1 MLQEVPNYRNY
12 RQQYGG
18 NNRLRNLVI
27 RCPAFQMGREGAPEY
42 LCPPRCHRAEISFR
56 LSGLHRE
63 HIQILKRV
71 RRLLG
76 CGTWDEG
83 VGKSLR
89 NYYDLLHFQQQQQQP
104 HILHQDHHGPK
115 PIPFALEWANL
126 ARNRNVQT
134 LRVLHER
141 VRTQTEAISARGPFL
156 RGHST
161 RIFYRSPPLQAQ
173 RDKW

>member
-76 CGTWDEG
+76 CGTWDGGRKVIE
-83 VGKSLR
+83 K
-89 NYYDLLHFQQQQQQP
+89 LL
-104 HILHQDHHGPK
+104 
-115 PIPFALEWANL
+115 
-126 ARNRNVQT
+126 
-134 LRVLHER
+134 
-141 VRTQTEAISARGPFL
+141 
-156 RGHST
+156 
-161 RIFYRSPPLQAQ
+161 RSPSLPATHSASRSSWPQNQFPLRWNGLISPETETYKLSACSTSA
-173 RDKW
+173 